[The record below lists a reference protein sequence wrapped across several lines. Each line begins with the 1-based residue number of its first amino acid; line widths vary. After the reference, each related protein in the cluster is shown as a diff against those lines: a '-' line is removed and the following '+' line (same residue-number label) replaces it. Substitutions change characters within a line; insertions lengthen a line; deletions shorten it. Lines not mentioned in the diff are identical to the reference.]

1 MAGIAFMK
9 LRSCLLISCMAVV
22 PLVAMFSHKIPRD
35 WRLAAQR
42 FARGEGFARVA
53 SVARGGEVARVE
65 EPGEAEEPPVPI
77 VAIEAPASPPSP
89 HPQAPVIDSAGAG
102 ARDDAALVRADV
114 ERQLVA
120 LGAGAFECARLPTGG
135 LYRCSCR
142 VSADPSGQLQRV
154 FQSSNPDP
162 AVALRNLLGQV
173 QFWKHRLA
181 AQPASRVELPD
192 TPTGRR

>member
-9 LRSCLLISCMAVV
+9 LRSCLLIACMAVV

-42 FARGEGFARVA
+42 FARGEGFARVT
-53 SVARGGEVARVE
+53 SVARGGELARVE
-65 EPGEAEEPPVPI
+65 EPGEAEQPPVPV
-77 VAIEAPASPPSP
+77 VAIEAPARPPSP
-89 HPQAPVIDSAGAG
+89 PPQASIADSAGAN
-102 ARDDAALVRADV
+102 AHDDAALVRADV
-114 ERQLVA
+114 EQQLAA
-120 LGAGAFECARLPTGG
+120 LGAVAFECARMPTGG
-135 LYRCSCR
+135 LHRCSCR

-162 AVALRNLLGQV
+162 VVALRNLLGQV

-181 AQPASRVELPD
+181 AQPASRAELPD
-192 TPTGRR
+192 TQTGRR